1 MGTNR
6 IRAGAAAGLLDA
18 VAAGGGRSER
28 VLAAAG
34 LALDD
39 LDDPERMLPEDR
51 VVALFDAA
59 AEDLGDDA
67 FGLHFAETY
76 DFAAL
81 GTLSYAILNA
91 PHVHTALANF
101 ERYARTQWDGGG
113 LRLES
118 GGGDAR
124 LVLEVGRPEGRSRSR
139 HYAEGAAVVGLR
151 LIRRLVGADWRPR
164 QVLFG
169 HPRPLRTS
177 EHTRIL
183 GVPIRF
189 DAEVLV
195 ALVFAAADL
204 ERPVLDADRRLL
216 PIVQRHLDE
225 AIAVPDDA
233 EGWLAGVRESV
244 ALAVCDGPPSIE
256 TAAARLGWSVRT
268 LQRRLGSHGVVF
280 KRLVDDVR
288 RELALRYLAD
298 GKNDLT
304 EIAFL
309 VGYSELSAFDRAFRR
324 WTGSTPKAHQ
334 KQLRAGPPTTITAR
348 R

>member
-1 MGTNR
+1 MPTNR

-18 VAAGGGRSER
+18 VAAGGGRTER

-34 LALDD
+34 LSVDD
-39 LDDPERMLPEDR
+39 LADAERMLPGER
-51 VVALFDAA
+51 MIALFDAA
-59 AEDLGDDA
+59 ADDLGDDA

-81 GTLSYAILNA
+81 GTVSYAILNA
-91 PHVHTALANF
+91 PQVHTALANF
-101 ERYARTQWDGGG
+101 ERYARTQWEGGG
-113 LRLES
+113 LRLEIA
-118 GGGDAR
+118 GGDAR
-124 LVLEVGRPEGRSRSR
+124 LVLDVGAEGRSRSR
-139 HYAEGAAVVGLR
+139 HYAEGAAAVGLR
-151 LIRRLVGADWRPR
+151 LVRRLVGADWSPR

-169 HPRPLRTS
+169 HSRPARTS

-189 DAEVLV
+189 DAEVMV
-195 ALVFAAADL
+195 ALVFAATDL
-204 ERPVLDADRRLL
+204 DRPVPNADRRLL

-225 AIAVPDDA
+225 SLAAPDDA

-244 ALAVCDGPPSIE
+244 ALGVCDGPPSIE
-256 TAAARLGWSVRT
+256 ATAARLGLTVRT
-268 LQRRLGSHGVVF
+268 LQRRLGAHAIVY

-334 KQLRAGPPTTITAR
+334 KHLRAGPLR
-348 R
+348 

>member
-1 MGTNR
+1 M
-6 IRAGAAAGLLDA
+6 RAGTATGLLEA
-18 VAAGGGRSER
+18 VTAGGGRVER

-34 LALDD
+34 LSFDD
-39 LDDPERMLPEDR
+39 LADPERMLPAER

-59 AEDLGDDA
+59 ADDLGDDA
-67 FGLHFAETY
+67 FGLHFAERY

-101 ERYARTQWDGGG
+101 ERYARTQWEGGG
-113 LRLES
+113 LRLEIA
-118 GGGDAR
+118 GGDAR
-124 LVLEVGRPEGRSRSR
+124 VVLDGGVAGGARSR

-151 LIRRLVGADWRPR
+151 LVRHLVGGDWRPR

-169 HPRPLRTS
+169 HPRPARTS
-177 EHTRIL
+177 EHDRIL

-189 DAEVLV
+189 DADVMV

-204 ERPVLDADRRLL
+204 ERPVPNADRRLL

-225 AIAVPDDA
+225 SLAAPDEA
-233 EGWLAGVRESV
+233 EAWLAGVRERI

-256 TAAARLGWSVRT
+256 TTAARLGLSVRT
-268 LQRRLGSHGVVF
+268 LQRRLGAHAIVYKG
-280 KRLVDDVR
+280 LVDDVR

-298 GKNDLT
+298 GKHDLT

-334 KQLRAGPPTTITAR
+334 KQLRAGLPTTQR

>member
-1 MGTNR
+1 MPTNR
-6 IRAGAAAGLLDA
+6 MRAGAATGLLEA
-18 VAAGGGRSER
+18 VAAGGGRTER

-34 LALDD
+34 LGPDD
-39 LDDPERMLPEDR
+39 LADPERMLPAER
-51 VVALFDAA
+51 IVALFDAA

-81 GTLSYAILNA
+81 GTVSYAILNA
-91 PHVHTALANF
+91 PKVHTALANF
-101 ERYARTQWDGGG
+101 ERYARTQWDDGG
-113 LRLES
+113 LRLEIA
-118 GGGDAR
+118 GGDAR
-124 LVLEVGRPEGRSRSR
+124 LVLDVGVEGRSCSR
-139 HYAEGAAVVGLR
+139 HYAEGAAAVGLR
-151 LIRRLVGADWRPR
+151 LVRRLVGAEWCPR

-169 HPRPLRTS
+169 HPRPARVS
-177 EHTRIL
+177 EHSRIL
-183 GVPIRF
+183 AVPFRF
-189 DAEVLV
+189 DAEVMV
-195 ALVFAAADL
+195 ALVFAASDL
-204 ERPVLDADRRLL
+204 ERPVPNADRRLL

-225 AIAVPDDA
+225 SLAAPKDA
-233 EGWLAGVRESV
+233 GGWLAGVRESV
-244 ALAVCDGPPSIE
+244 ALGVCDGPPSIAA
-256 TAAARLGWSVRT
+256 TAARLGLSVRT
-268 LQRRLGSHGVVF
+268 LQRRLGTHAVVY

-334 KQLRAGPPTTITAR
+334 RQLRAGFTPTSR

>member
-1 MGTNR
+1 MTTNR
-6 IRAGAAAGLLDA
+6 IRAGTAAGLLDA
-18 VAAGGGRSER
+18 VTVGGGRAER

-34 LALDD
+34 LSVDD
-39 LDDPERMLPEDR
+39 LADPERMLPGAR
-51 VVALFDAA
+51 VIALFDAA

-81 GTLSYAILNA
+81 GTVSYAILNA
-91 PHVHTALANF
+91 PQVHTALANF

-113 LRLES
+113 LRLEV

-124 LVLEVGRPEGRSRSR
+124 LVLDVGPEGRSCSR
-139 HYAEGAAVVGLR
+139 HYAEGAATVGLR
-151 LIRRLVGADWRPR
+151 LVRHLVGAEWRPR

-169 HPRPLRTS
+169 HRRPARTS
-177 EHTRIL
+177 EHERLL
-183 GVPIRF
+183 GAPIRF
-189 DAEVLV
+189 DAEVMA

-204 ERPVLDADRRLL
+204 ERPVPNADRRLL

-225 AIAVPDDA
+225 SLAVPDDA
-233 EGWLAGVRESV
+233 EGWLAGVRERV
-244 ALAVCDGPPSIE
+244 ALGVCDGPPSIE
-256 TAAARLGWSVRT
+256 ATAARLGLSVRT
-268 LQRRLGSHGVVF
+268 LQRRLGAHAIVY

-298 GKNDLT
+298 GKHDLT

-334 KQLRAGPPTTITAR
+334 KQLRGAPATAPR